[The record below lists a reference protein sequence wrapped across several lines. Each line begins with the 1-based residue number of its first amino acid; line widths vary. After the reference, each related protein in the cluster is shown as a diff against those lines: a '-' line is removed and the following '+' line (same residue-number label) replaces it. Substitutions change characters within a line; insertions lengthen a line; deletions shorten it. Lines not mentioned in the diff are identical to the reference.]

1 MGRTRGL
8 ANEQIHR
15 LLFESDNN
23 VSDLDSDDDNK
34 LKSSPSNVYMWQ
46 KMITVMIVFLAM
58 ASVRRLYGQEMK
70 SGHVKFSI
78 YRALKDYLLQNMWT
92 FMFLRAK

>member
-8 ANEQIHR
+8 ANEKIHR

-34 LKSSPSNVYMWQ
+34 LKSSPSNVYVTENDYIDDSQ
-46 KMITVMIVFLAM
+46 KTLWHQITVCIM
-58 ASVRRLYGQEMK
+58 AKG
-70 SGHVKFSI
+70 
-78 YRALKDYLLQNMWT
+78 
-92 FMFLRAK
+92 